1 MRTSSYKPL
10 GPERADP
17 ETKVPDGDPFVLCR
31 SPPTQARLDVQIRE
45 EIVMRA
51 AVVQSFTQPLLIT
64 DVPTPE
70 PGPGEVLIRV
80 EASGLCH
87 TDIHAARG
95 EWPVKPTPPF
105 VPGHEGVG
113 IIEKV
118 GPGVTQR
125 VVGQRVAV
133 PWLGHACGTCD
144 HCVAGWENL
153 CEKQVNTGYGRDGGF
168 AQYMTAEARYA
179 QPVPEGIDPA
189 DAAPL
194 TCAGVTTYKAVKVSG
209 LRPTERAAIFG
220 VGGLGHLALQY
231 ARIFG
236 GDVIGVDVT
245 QDKLQ
250 LAKDLGATAVVNARE
265 TDPVAALQAMGGVDV
280 AIVLAAEPTVLE
292 QAHASLR
299 RGGRLVLVSL
309 PRDNTMRLPI
319 FETVLK
325 GISVIGSIV
334 GTRQDLAEVFA
345 LHAAG
350 RTRVVRHERPLDDVN
365 EAIEDVLAGRVDAR
379 VVLMP

>member
-1 MRTSSYKPL
+1 
-10 GPERADP
+10 
-17 ETKVPDGDPFVLCR
+17 
-31 SPPTQARLDVQIRE
+31 
-45 EIVMRA
+45 MRA
-51 AVVQSFTQPLLIT
+51 AVVKAFTEPLEIT
-64 DVPTPE
+64 EVPIPE
-70 PGPGEVLIRV
+70 PGPGEVLVHV

-95 EWPVKPTPPF
+95 EWPVKPAPPF
-105 VPGHEGVG
+105 IPGHEGVG
-113 IIEKV
+113 IIEAV

-125 VVGQRVAV
+125 AVGQRVAV
-133 PWLGHACGTCD
+133 PWLGYACGRCD
-144 HCVAGWENL
+144 HCVSGWESL
-153 CEKQVNTGYGRDGGF
+153 CERQVNTGYARDGGF
-168 AQYMTAEARYA
+168 AEYLTASADFA
-179 QPVPEGIDPA
+179 QPVPDGVHPV

-236 GDVIGVDVT
+236 ADVVGVDVT
-245 QDKLQ
+245 QDKLR
-250 LAKDLGATAVVNARE
+250 LAMDLGATAVVNARE
-265 TDPVAALQAMGGVDV
+265 TDPVQALQAMGGVDV
-280 AIVLAAEPTVLE
+280 AVVLAADPVVLE

-309 PRDNTMRLPI
+309 PRDNEMRLPI

-350 RTRVVRHERPLDDVN
+350 RTRVVLEQRPLEAVN
-365 EAIEDVLAGRVDAR
+365 DAIEDVLAGRVDAR
-379 VVLMP
+379 VVLRP

>member
-1 MRTSSYKPL
+1 
-10 GPERADP
+10 
-17 ETKVPDGDPFVLCR
+17 
-31 SPPTQARLDVQIRE
+31 
-45 EIVMRA
+45 MRA
-51 AVVQSFTQPLLIT
+51 AVVKDFTEPLEIT
-64 DVPTPE
+64 QVPDPE
-70 PGPGEVLIRV
+70 PGPGEVLVHV

-95 EWPVKPTPPF
+95 EWPVKPAPPF
-105 VPGHEGVG
+105 IPGHEGVG
-113 IIEKV
+113 IIEAV
-118 GPGVTQR
+118 GPGVTDR

-133 PWLGHACGTCD
+133 PWLGYACGRCD
-144 HCVAGWENL
+144 HCVSGWESL
-153 CEKQVNTGYGRDGGF
+153 CERQVNTGYARDGGF
-168 AQYMTAEARYA
+168 AEYLVASADFA
-179 QPVPEGIDPA
+179 QPVPDGVDPV

-209 LRPTERAAIFG
+209 LRPTERAAVFG

-236 GDVIGVDVT
+236 GDVVGVDVT
-245 QDKLQ
+245 PDKLQ
-250 LAKDLGATAVVNARE
+250 LATDLGATAVINARE
-265 TDPVAALQAMGGVDV
+265 TDPVQALQAMGGVDV
-280 AIVLAAEPTVLE
+280 AIVLAADPVVLE

-309 PRDNTMRLPI
+309 PRDNEMRLPI

-350 RTRVVRHERPLDDVN
+350 RTRVVLEQRPLEAVN
-365 EAIEDVLAGRVDAR
+365 DAMDDVLAGRVDAR
-379 VVLMP
+379 VVLRP

>member
-1 MRTSSYKPL
+1 
-10 GPERADP
+10 
-17 ETKVPDGDPFVLCR
+17 
-31 SPPTQARLDVQIRE
+31 
-45 EIVMRA
+45 MRA
-51 AVVQSFTQPLLIT
+51 AVVKDFTQPLEIAEVT
-64 DVPTPE
+64 TPE
-70 PGPGEVLIRV
+70 PGPGEVLVRV

-105 VPGHEGVG
+105 IPGHEGVG
-113 IIEKV
+113 IVEAV
-118 GPGVTQR
+118 GAGVTQR

-133 PWLGHACGTCD
+133 PWLGYACGTCD
-144 HCVAGWENL
+144 HCVAGWESL
-153 CEKQVNTGYGRDGGF
+153 CEQQVNTGYGRDGGF
-168 AQYMTAEARYA
+168 AEYLVANAAFA
-179 QPVPEGIDPA
+179 QPVPDGVDPV

-194 TCAGVTTYKAVKVSG
+194 TCAGVTTYKAIKVSG

-236 GDVIGVDVT
+236 GDAVGVDIT
-245 QDKLQ
+245 RDKLD
-250 LAKDLGATAVVNARE
+250 LATALGATAVVNARE
-265 TDPVAALQAMGGVDV
+265 TDPVTALQAMGGVDV
-280 AIVLAAEPTVLE
+280 AVVLAADPAVLE

-309 PRDNTMRLPI
+309 PRDNAMRLPI

-350 RTRVVRHERPLDDVN
+350 RTRVVLEQRPLTAVN
-365 EAIEDVLAGRVDAR
+365 DAIEDVLAARVDAR

>member
-1 MRTSSYKPL
+1 
-10 GPERADP
+10 
-17 ETKVPDGDPFVLCR
+17 
-31 SPPTQARLDVQIRE
+31 
-45 EIVMRA
+45 MRA
-51 AVVQSFTQPLLIT
+51 AVVRSFAEPLEVVEVAT
-64 DVPTPE
+64 PVP
-70 PGPGEVLIRV
+70 GAGEVLVRV

-95 EWPVKPTPPF
+95 DWPVKPTLPF

-113 IIEKV
+113 IVEAV
-118 GPGVTQR
+118 GPGVTER
-125 VVGQRVAV
+125 TVGQRVAV
-133 PWLGHACGTCD
+133 PWLGHACGTCG

-153 CEKQVNTGYGRDGGF
+153 CEQQVNTGYGRDGGF
-168 AQYMTAEARYA
+168 AEYLVADARFA

-209 LRPTERAAIFG
+209 LRPTERVAIFG

-236 GDVIGVDVT
+236 GDVVGVDVT
-245 QDKLQ
+245 EDKLQ
-250 LAKDLGATAVVNARE
+250 LAKDLGATAVVDARE
-265 TDPVAALQAMGGVDV
+265 TDPVAALQAMGGIDV
-280 AIVLAAEPTVLE
+280 AIVLAADPVVLE

-309 PRDNTMRLPI
+309 PRDNTMNLPI

-350 RTRVVRHERPLDDVN
+350 RTRVVQHQRPLHEVN
-365 EAIEDVLAGRVDAR
+365 EAMDDVLAGRVDAR
-379 VVLMP
+379 IVLVP